1 MVLHEPLNEPRVAK
15 LTVDHFM
22 RLDAERAFG
31 EVSKTELID
40 GVVYTMNAQYRR
52 HALAKTELYDAI
64 RDALKAIGSDL
75 RPIVECAVE
84 MPPHSVLEPDIV
96 LTSEPGGE
104 GWIPVRS
111 VALVIEVADTTAR
124 HDLETK
130 AAAYASAGVPEC
142 WVVDLNAATAHQ
154 LSAPE
159 GGAYRTHDRLKLG
172 DPIESA
178 TIDGL
183 AVDTAAV

>member
-1 MVLHEPLNEPRVAK
+1 
-15 LTVDHFM
+15 
-22 RLDAERAFG
+22 
-31 EVSKTELID
+31 
-40 GVVYTMNAQYRR
+40 
-52 HALAKTELYDAI
+52 
-64 RDALKAIGSDL
+64 
-75 RPIVECAVE
+75 

-124 HDLETK
+124 HDLGNPRLPPMR
-130 AAAYASAGVPEC
+130 ARGVPEC
-142 WVVDLNAATAHQ
+142 WVVDLNAATVHQ

-159 GGAYRTHDRLKLG
+159 GGAYRTHDCLKLG